1 MNNSLITHTTPEDA
15 QRTFLAFREECIW
28 LRICYN
34 TYADLYESG
43 DQVIE
48 TLSVTANIFF
58 GDLSRILSE
67 YFCLQACKIT
77 DPEKTCG
84 KPNLT
89 VDHINVLLRESNLMT
104 DHIDRYSSELHHYR
118 DLVVGAR
125 NRLIAHSD
133 REAVLKGLTLGMHTK
148 QEMEAFVE
156 NLQLYCDAVGRTVG
170 TGPLNFCE
178 TSGPGDVLD
187 LIGFLQEVLKARKA
201 RKIARFVSSVGM

>member
-1 MNNSLITHTTPEDA
+1 MNNSSITHTTPEDA

-104 DHIDRYSSELHHYR
+104 DDIERYSSELHHYR
-118 DLVVGAR
+118 DLVVVAR
-125 NRLIAHSD
+125 NRLIAHLD
-133 REAVLKGLTLGMHTK
+133 RETILLGHLHGVHAQTDI
-148 QEMEAFVE
+148 ESFLE
-156 NLQLYCDAVGRTVG
+156 NLQLYCDAVGIAVG
-170 TGPLNFCE
+170 VRLLDFRVSPG
-178 TSGPGDVLD
+178 SGDALD
-187 LIGFLQEVLKARKA
+187 LIGVLQAIRDARDLSNTT
-201 RKIARFVSSVGM
+201 RP